1 MEELYQDQEII
12 IQQLRLLL
20 AAKDEEL
27 NASRGKLDSG
37 GEGATGESVT
47 DQLISELEEKKNEAI
62 ELHARMQDIE
72 TSGKE
77 KLSGMADELDEKDKI
92 IASLQSRLS
101 GGHGEETPTDSGEK
115 ERVISDLEAARA
127 AERGETE
134 RRLVAIEEQLEE
146 KERLLG
152 EARRELDR
160 HATATQQVESAG
172 RGDAGCGPS
181 ETVFTRSDLEGVVA
195 ERAQLQA
202 ELDQLRDEMDAVLKR
217 DVGSRRR
224 YEERIAELE
233 QQIGSLQE
241 HREDSTGDA
250 RETDEVGSPVS
261 CAALAQ
267 ELSADTPDS
276 DRIDVRI
283 RILEH
288 NIEEKD
294 LSYRT
299 VQAQLHRLRTTQ
311 QMLRG
316 VCAGLSVFLICVL
329 SIKTKQPH
337 TPRAEAASLPS
348 PISLTGSTA
357 GGNDDASPPRE
368 IPAHTAKEPERHQ
381 AEEDLIQME
390 PVVQAAAPGAAGK
403 ADGRIAYTVQKGDSL
418 WLICKRMLGNGEA
431 MARIARENNIS
442 DPHALKVGDV
452 IHLSRK

>member
-1 MEELYQDQEII
+1 MEELYQDQETI

-20 AAKDEEL
+20 AAKEEEL
-27 NASRGKLDSG
+27 NTMRGMPDSG
-37 GEGATGESVT
+37 GSATGESVA
-47 DQLISELEEKKNEAI
+47 DQLISELEEKKSEAI
-62 ELHARMQDIE
+62 ELRARMKDIE
-72 TSGKE
+72 TSGRN

-115 ERVISDLEAARA
+115 DRVISDLEAARA

-134 RRLVAIEEQLEE
+134 RRLVAIQEQLEE

-160 HATATQQVESAG
+160 HATATQQIESAG

-195 ERAQLQA
+195 ERVQLQA

-217 DVGSRRR
+217 DVESRRR

-241 HREDSTGDA
+241 HREDSSGDA

-276 DRIDVRI
+276 DGVDVRI

-288 NIEEKD
+288 NLDEKD

-329 SIKTKQPH
+329 SIKTTQPH

-368 IPAHTAKEPERHQ
+368 IPAHTAKEPERNQ
-381 AEEDLIQME
+381 ADEDLIQVK
-390 PVVQAAAPGAAGK
+390 PVVLAAAPAGAAK
-403 ADGRIAYTVQKGDSL
+403 ADRRITYTVQKGDSL
-418 WLICKRMLGNGEA
+418 WLICKRMLGNGGA

-442 DPHALKVGDV
+442 DPRELKAGDV
-452 IHLSRK
+452 IYLSLK